1 MTDGLTTIDSPLDAA
16 ATLHWLETT
25 LAAKG
30 VTIFA
35 RIDHAAAAS
44 AVGLPLP
51 PTTVLIFGNAQAGTK
66 LMQIDQRLGIDLPLR
81 ILVWTDE
88 TGTTRISYNDP
99 AWIAARYGIKPET
112 APVIGGMQTLLSGL
126 AQGLKGAR

>member
-1 MTDGLTTIDSPLDAA
+1 MTDGLITLDSPLDAP

-30 VTIFA
+30 VTVFA
-35 RIDHAAAAS
+35 RIDHAAGAS
-44 AVGLPLP
+44 AVGLALP

-66 LMQIDQRLGIDLPLR
+66 LMQINQRIGIDLPLR

-88 TGTTRISYNDP
+88 GGTTRISYNDP
-99 AWIAARYGIKPET
+99 AWIAARHGIMPEN
-112 APVIGGMQTLLSGL
+112 APVIGAMQAMLSGL
-126 AQGLKGAR
+126 AGALKDVR